1 MAKLHFYYSTM
12 NAGKTTTLLQA
23 NHNYRERGMHTFLL
37 TPDLN
42 KRDGEKQ
49 IKSRVGLK
57 APAYAFDKKENLY
70 ETVFTHHKQ
79 QSIDCIFVD
88 EAQFLSKNQ
97 VYQLTEVVDRLNIPV
112 LAYGLRNDFQGE
124 PFEGS
129 CYLLNWAESLTEIKT
144 ICHCGKKATQVLR
157 VDQNGRPIAKGSQ
170 IEIGGNDRYVA
181 VCRVHFKKRDTGP
194 LFIPQMQ
201 LDIQTTQKA

>member
-1 MAKLHFYYSTM
+1 M
-12 NAGKTTTLLQA
+12 
-23 NHNYRERGMHTFLL
+23 
-37 TPDLN
+37 
-42 KRDGEKQ
+42 
-49 IKSRVGLK
+49 
-57 APAYAFDKKENLY
+57 
-70 ETVFTHHKQ
+70 
-79 QSIDCIFVD
+79 
-88 EAQFLSKNQ
+88 
-97 VYQLTEVVDRLNIPV
+97 VDRLNIPV